1 MRFLPLLLIVPAIGS
16 CTGVPP
22 AQSAA
27 VIAREQARLD
37 MLTAG
42 KVAGP
47 PMSCLPHYRTIDMRV
62 INDGTVVFRESASR
76 VYINHMDGGCTN
88 LSNGNTLVTRTTQT
102 SLCRGDIAEVV
113 DPVNHMTVGG
123 CAFGDFIP
131 YARPAG

>member
-37 MLTAG
+37 MFTPG

-47 PMSCLPHYRTIDMRV
+47 PMYSQPQYTTNDMRV
-62 INDGTVVFRESASR
+62 IK
-76 VYINHMDGGCTN
+76 
-88 LSNGNTLVTRTTQT
+88 
-102 SLCRGDIAEVV
+102 
-113 DPVNHMTVGG
+113 
-123 CAFGDFIP
+123 
-131 YARPAG
+131 